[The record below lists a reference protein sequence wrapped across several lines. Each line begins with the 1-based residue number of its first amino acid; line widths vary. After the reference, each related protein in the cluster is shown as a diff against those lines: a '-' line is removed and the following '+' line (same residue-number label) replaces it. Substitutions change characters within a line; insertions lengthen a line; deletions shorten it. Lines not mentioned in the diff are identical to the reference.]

1 MTFVRSAMILL
12 LLVPVVCVA
21 QVEHAGCLSYE
32 PATDGVHGKLV
43 RKTFAGP
50 PNYHDTRESDEAD
63 TVWLVKLDR
72 PICIKQDG
80 AKPDLYPS
88 QKNVRRVQLVLTKE
102 DGERAKTLLGKR
114 VVATG
119 LLFAAHTGQYHM
131 PVLLKVT
138 YLDLPRWR

>member
-1 MTFVRSAMILL
+1 MTFVRSPMLLL

-21 QVEHAGCLSYE
+21 QLEHAGCLSYE
-32 PATDGVHGKLV
+32 PAFGGIHGKLV

-50 PNYHDTRESDEAD
+50 PNYHDIREGDEAE

-72 PICIKQDG
+72 PICVKQDG
-80 AKPDLYPS
+80 AKPDLYPV
-88 QKNVRRVQLVLTKE
+88 QKNVRRVQLVLNKE
-102 DGERAKTLLGKR
+102 DGERAKTLLGTR

-119 LLFAAHTGQYHM
+119 LLVAAHTRQYHT

-138 YLDLPRWR
+138 YLDLPHWR